1 MLQIILG
8 IISAVTTISCAIL
21 GVVLLRKTER
31 IKMMERQLSEKR
43 YSAYAKLYDFFY
55 EIFKVTKDGKR
66 INDKD
71 MRNKLIDAK
80 KELIM
85 YGSDDVVL
93 ALNSWLESLSG
104 NSYNQLD
111 KFLDLMLLVR
121 KDMCGN
127 SKINR
132 SDILL
137 NLMQDKKELEKF
149 DAMKKQSINA

>member
-8 IISAVTTISCAIL
+8 IISTVTTIICAIL

-43 YSAYAKLYDFFY
+43 YPAYAKLYDFFY
-55 EIFKVTKDGKR
+55 EIFKVTKDGKK

-93 ALNSWLESLSG
+93 ALNRWLESLSD

-149 DAMKKQSINA
+149 EAMKKQSINA

>member
-8 IISAVTTISCAIL
+8 IISTVTTIICAIL

-55 EIFKVTKDGKR
+55 EIFKVTKDGKK

-93 ALNSWLESLSG
+93 ALNRWLESLSD

-149 DAMKKQSINA
+149 EAMKKQSINA